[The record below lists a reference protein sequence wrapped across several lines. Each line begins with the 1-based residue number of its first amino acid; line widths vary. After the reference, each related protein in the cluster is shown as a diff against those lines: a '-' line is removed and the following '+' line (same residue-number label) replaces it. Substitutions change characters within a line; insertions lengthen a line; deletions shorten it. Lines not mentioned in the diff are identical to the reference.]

1 MTIYNIF
8 DYAETHNDFDGA
20 EADAPYL
27 KDKARKHDN
36 YIQDPS
42 SKKDVFLSAFF
53 ARMFFL
59 CLLIADIFWGAVSI
73 ALFTVKLA
81 INMLTFFR
89 IKRFKKSLRKSF
101 LAVKRSAV
109 CMIALTIA
117 IISPALGIMFSCM
130 YFLMFDK
137 KGVDEIVPSSLK
149 GHFKEILPHSPFA

>member
-8 DYAETHNDFDGA
+8 EYAETSNEFEGDGHLS
-20 EADAPYL
+20 PYL
-27 KDKARKHDN
+27 KDKSRKHDN

-59 CLLIADIFWGAVSI
+59 CLLVADIFWGMFSI

-81 INMLTFFR
+81 ANIITAFR
-89 IKRFKKSLRKSF
+89 SKTLRKSLKKSF
-101 LAVKRSAV
+101 LAVKRSIV
-109 CMIALTIA
+109 CMIALSIA

-137 KGVDEIVPSSLK
+137 TGVDEIVPSSLK

>member
-8 DYAETHNDFDGA
+8 DYAETSNEFENA
-20 EADAPYL
+20 EHAAPYL
-27 KDKARKHDN
+27 KDKGRKHEN

-42 SKKDVFLSAFF
+42 SKKDAFLSAFF

-59 CLLIADIFWGAVSI
+59 CLLVADICWGAFSI
-73 ALFTVKLA
+73 ALFGIKLA
-81 INMLTFFR
+81 LNILTAFQFKMLR
-89 IKRFKKSLRKSF
+89 KSLKKSF
-101 LAVKRSAV
+101 LAVKRSIV

-137 KGVDEIVPSSLK
+137 TGVDEIVPSSLK